1 MFYEKIIKTTDS
13 KLGNLKEQYTSGKRI
28 TQRKLE

>member
-1 MFYEKIIKTTDS
+1 MRKLLKQTDG